1 MRVLCFCVLQDLE
14 DELWPQ
20 AILRWTILEPSVLL
34 DSSDS
39 PHPLT
44 CVPSDMC
51 FGLMILNILNTHT
64 TAYNIGQAAIEEQT
78 DLSALSEDVE

>member
-20 AILRWTILEPSVLL
+20 AILRWMILEPSVLL

-39 PHPLT
+39 PHPHLRSLGH
-44 CVPSDMC
+44 VFWVND
-51 FGLMILNILNTHT
+51 IEYIEY
-64 TAYNIGQAAIEEQT
+64 AYNSIQYRTSGHRGT
-78 DLSALSEDVE
+78 NGPVGFK